1 MPVQQTLKSR
11 MAYRIKRSAVPV
23 FVPGDFKDLSDSDQI
38 GRVLRQMVKLKF
50 LIKIGWGVY
59 ARAMVSSISGRPIP
73 EKPITELARDALTKM
88 GIKVAPTE
96 YEKAYAQGI
105 TTQIPTGRSIGI
117 REGRISR
124 KIGYNGRNVA
134 YERAA

>member
-38 GRVLRQMVKLKF
+38 GRVLRQMVRSKF
-50 LIKIGWGVY
+50 LIRIGWGVY
-59 ARAMVSSISGRPIP
+59 ARAKVSSVSGRPVP
-73 EKPITELARDALTKM
+73 EKPITELARDALAKL
-88 GIKVAPTE
+88 GVKVAPTE

-105 TTQIPTGRSIGI
+105 TTQVPTGRSIGI